1 MRLVRPV
8 SACVFI
14 FAASTLIPMQITAA
28 ELTDDEIG
36 QFRGLLEERRLSHL
50 EKAGRLSDGEATARH
65 WPRSPEQ

>member
-14 FAASTLIPMQITAA
+14 LAASTLIPMQITAA

-36 QFRGLLEERRLSHL
+36 RFRGLLEERR
-50 EKAGRLSDGEATARH
+50 RAR
-65 WPRSPEQ
+65 